1 MDPPRAGLHPRLV
14 FGDFSLILTYAH
26 LLRALSAIRNT
37 EANKR
42 FVYVSC
48 DAKNAMKNFVDI
60 ARYQYYPNLCREVM
74 INSNMLLQ
82 GLHLVT

>member
-1 MDPPRAGLHPRLV
+1 M
-14 FGDFSLILTYAH
+14 SILTNAH

-37 EANKR
+37 EAIKR

-60 ARYQYYPNLCREVM
+60 ARYQYYED
-74 INSNMLLQ
+74 
-82 GLHLVT
+82 